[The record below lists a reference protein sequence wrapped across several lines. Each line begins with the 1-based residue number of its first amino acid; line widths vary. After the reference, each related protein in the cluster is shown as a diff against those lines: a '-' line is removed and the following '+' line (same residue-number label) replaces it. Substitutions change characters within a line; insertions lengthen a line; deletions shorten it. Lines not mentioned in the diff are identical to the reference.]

1 MTALYTE
8 DQLQEA
14 TSWIEDEGRSVTI
27 ATVSQSLGIS
37 RSPAQALLEQLGQ
50 GTSALRVTVTD
61 AETKIRGSSIPT
73 TVFSLSPSSKDG
85 YMYAIS
91 GQESVAMAHER
102 DMDQMRD
109 MLKNNQ
115 LSHLTAS
122 ATDSIAPSE
131 QVLSLM
137 QHNVELSD
145 RPIVSSLDR
154 SKPTAPAKKVTTAES
169 FFQKKSATPA
179 EKTSSSTAEKTT
191 TIKDTKPTLAKSSK
205 GKEFSKENE
214 KENNKKVGR
223 VDDLVGDE
231 DDSEEEDV
239 APRKKI
245 IRGRQPPKEENVEKE
260 EAPVVEPVVS
270 VRGAMDDFATEMKR
284 PTAPTTTTGRRRRK
298 KLIQK
303 TSMDAQGYLH
313 TETQEV
319 WEDILSDEEDE
330 PIFVP
335 KKPTTQQAANKK
347 VNMKQ
352 GSLLGFFTKK

>member
-1 MTALYTE
+1 MKC
-8 DQLQEA
+8 
-14 TSWIEDEGRSVTI
+14 
-27 ATVSQSLGIS
+27 
-37 RSPAQALLEQLGQ
+37 
-50 GTSALRVTVTD
+50 TSAL
-61 AETKIRGSSIPT
+61 A
-73 TVFSLSPSSKDG
+73 VFQLSQSSKDG
-85 YMYAIS
+85 YMYAIP
-91 GQESVAMAHER
+91 GKESVAMAHER

-122 ATDSIAPSE
+122 AMDVIAPAE
-131 QVLSLM
+131 QVLPLM
-137 QHNVELSD
+137 QHNIESSD

-169 FFQKKSATPA
+169 FFQKKSTTPA
-179 EKTSSSTAEKTT
+179 EKTSTTTAEKTNT
-191 TIKDTKPTLAKSSK
+191 TKDTKTSFSKSSK
-205 GKEFSKENE
+205 VKEISKENE

-231 DDSEEEDV
+231 DDSDEEEV

-245 IRGRQPPKEENVEKE
+245 IRGRKPPKEESVEKE
-260 EAPVVEPVVS
+260 EEPVVEPAVP
-270 VRGAMDDFATEMKR
+270 VRGAMDDFTTEVKR
-284 PTAPTTTTGRRRRK
+284 TTAPTETTGRRRRK

-319 WEDILSDEEDE
+319 WEDIPSDEEDE

-335 KKPTTQQAANKK
+335 KKPTSQQASNKK